1 MLAGEQSL
9 AFNMALQS
17 QFQNLSVALGG
28 IVEIDRTPK
37 KATVFGTNFL
47 QSLAA
52 VLAGNAA
59 YFLLM
64 RFLPHWARHVPFKVD
79 LGLAVD
85 GVFCLSA
92 LAILKAVTGRND
104 E

>member
-1 MLAGEQSL
+1 
-9 AFNMALQS
+9 
-17 QFQNLSVALGG
+17 LSADLGV

-37 KATVFGTNFL
+37 KATVFGANFL

-64 RFLPHWARHVPFKVD
+64 RFLPHWARHVPFKID

-85 GVFCLSA
+85 GVFCLIA
-92 LAILKAVTGRND
+92 LAILKSAFGSKD

>member
-1 MLAGEQSL
+1 ME
-9 AFNMALQS
+9 N
-17 QFQNLSVALGG
+17 
-28 IVEIDRTPK
+28 DRKPK
-37 KATVFGTNFL
+37 KAAVFSTNFL

-59 YFLLM
+59 YFLLI
-64 RFLPHWARHVPFKVD
+64 RFLPHWARHVPFKID

-85 GVFCLSA
+85 GVFCLIA
-92 LAILKAVTGRND
+92 LAILKMATGRTN

>member
-1 MLAGEQSL
+1 M
-9 AFNMALQS
+9 
-17 QFQNLSVALGG
+17 
-28 IVEIDRTPK
+28 DRTPK

-64 RFLPHWARHVPFKVD
+64 RFLPHWARHVPFKIDVG
-79 LGLAVD
+79 LGVD
-85 GVFCLSA
+85 GVFCLIA
-92 LAILKAVTGRND
+92 LGILKAVTGRNRG
-104 E
+104 